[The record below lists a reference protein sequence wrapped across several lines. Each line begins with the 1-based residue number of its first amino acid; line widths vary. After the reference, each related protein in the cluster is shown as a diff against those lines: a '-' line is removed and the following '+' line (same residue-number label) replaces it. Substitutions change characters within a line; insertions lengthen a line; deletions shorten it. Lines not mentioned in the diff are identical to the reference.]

1 MLGAYGSTLYQT
13 DNFNR
18 LAAKSLVFDQ
28 VISQTT
34 NLEDAYNL
42 LWENS
47 THGNLIQNIG
57 QTGISPVLLTDEP
70 MVASLAVSESF
81 DRIVPV
87 DTKPTG
93 KMASSVAE
101 TELANFFAQATQ
113 WLADMEPGSIGW
125 LHSRGL
131 SGAWDAPAELR
142 ARLADSEDPEPPD
155 FFQTPAREFDP
166 QVDDPDE
173 LLGYQQVCAAQVTL
187 LDDFLGVI
195 LDLMETEIGQ
205 STLFCLMSP
214 RGFPLGEHGQ
224 VGDFSSAEKANST
237 YNESVHVPLMVCLP
251 ERPELKNMRAI
262 RNGSL
267 VQPKLVGEILT
278 DWFSPTAGLFEQKC
292 RELSNVVPNKKK
304 EIAFTLNGP
313 QQAIQTH
320 AWKLIRTNSPSGD
333 ATLELFAKPDD
344 RWEVNDVS
352 GRCPQIVQDLSEIL
366 DQWIATGKIEDS
378 GGIGLSDELSIRLD

>member
-1 MLGAYGSTLYQT
+1 MVDTRSRQSLIPNSSDMNQQEIRNAVVLVIDQLGASMLGAYGSTLYQT

-173 LLGYQQVCAAQVTL
+173 LLGYQQV
-187 LDDFLGVI
+187 
-195 LDLMETEIGQ
+195 
-205 STLFCLMSP
+205 
-214 RGFPLGEHGQ
+214 
-224 VGDFSSAEKANST
+224 
-237 YNESVHVPLMVCLP
+237 
-251 ERPELKNMRAI
+251 
-262 RNGSL
+262 
-267 VQPKLVGEILT
+267 
-278 DWFSPTAGLFEQKC
+278 
-292 RELSNVVPNKKK
+292 
-304 EIAFTLNGP
+304 
-313 QQAIQTH
+313 
-320 AWKLIRTNSPSGD
+320 
-333 ATLELFAKPDD
+333 
-344 RWEVNDVS
+344 
-352 GRCPQIVQDLSEIL
+352 
-366 DQWIATGKIEDS
+366 
-378 GGIGLSDELSIRLD
+378 